1 MGIPFTQYVL
11 PHGRKREETIERPA
25 EIEALAQ
32 KFIDAGGRYEC
43 EVLTTGEVS
52 FTAVFCDEDGD
63 EQDVEIEI
71 CANGPAVLD
80 AVDAIVRKS
89 LNHVTA

>member
-11 PHGRKREETIERPA
+11 PHGRRREETIERPS
-25 EIEALAQ
+25 EIEALAR
-32 KFIDAGGRYEC
+32 KFIEAGGRYEC

-71 CANGPAVLD
+71 CANGPEVRD
-80 AVDAIVRKS
+80 AVDALVRRS
-89 LNHVTA
+89 LNHVAA